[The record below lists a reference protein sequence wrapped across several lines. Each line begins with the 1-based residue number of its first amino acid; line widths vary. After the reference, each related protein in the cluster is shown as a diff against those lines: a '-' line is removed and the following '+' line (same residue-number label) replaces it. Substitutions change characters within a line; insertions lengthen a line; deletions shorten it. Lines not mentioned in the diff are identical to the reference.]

1 MSPYAIYETKYLNTL
16 SPGDSC
22 RQSMGGLDLI
32 VLAVPAG
39 PSKRLQT
46 LVKVYDTLTRRNRN
60 IIGTSMVY
68 VPRSQE
74 QV

>member
-1 MSPYAIYETKYLNTL
+1 
-16 SPGDSC
+16 
-22 RQSMGGLDLI
+22 MGGLDLI

-68 VPRSQE
+68 VPRLSQE
-74 QV
+74 KV